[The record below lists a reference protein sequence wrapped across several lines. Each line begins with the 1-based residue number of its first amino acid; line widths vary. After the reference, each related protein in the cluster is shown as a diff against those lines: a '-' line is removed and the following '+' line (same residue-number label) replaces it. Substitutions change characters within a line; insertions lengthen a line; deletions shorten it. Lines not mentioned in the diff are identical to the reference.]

1 MKSQMTQF
9 KHLMLS
15 QDTFPP
21 WGQSWILCHKCQTLL
36 VGCIGAHDFM
46 PMHKSQ
52 LKLEPSLQLRVKWKI
67 LSSFYCETCK
77 FLFLQVH
84 SGGSLPFFFPALL
97 EGYYHPLGGAGRFGL
112 AFISLWD
119 LPCGIWCS
127 ILMVGWNS
135 AIVYSLG
142 WFLVFFLSL
151 KLSILLCFS
160 ICNCFLPGSAYHW
173 VHVWSFRHSEHQWT
187 NQTSNRLPA
196 CQVYQRNQ
204 R

>member
-1 MKSQMTQF
+1 MTLCPCINHSSNLNLVCKVKSEMKDPF
-9 KHLMLS
+9 
-15 QDTFPP
+15 
-21 WGQSWILCHKCQTLL
+21 
-36 VGCIGAHDFM
+36 
-46 PMHKSQ
+46 
-52 LKLEPSLQLRVKWKI
+52 
-67 LSSFYCETCK
+67 K
-77 FLFLQVH
+77 FLLWNMQILVS
-84 SGGSLPFFFPALL
+84 SGTLRWVAPFSHLL
-97 EGYYHPLGGAGRFGL
+97 KVTTTLWEGAGRFGL

-135 AIVYSLG
+135 VTVYSLG